1 MGNNRLIKRILDID
15 IKLIKEVDISKRI
28 ELEKQRYDLVEK
40 LIKIKT
46 KEYE

>member
-15 IKLIKEVDISKRI
+15 IKLIKETDIGKRI
-28 ELEKQRYDLVEK
+28 KLEKQRYDLVEK
-40 LIKIKT
+40 LIKIKM